1 MTTLTIQCWAVSYT
15 KFYVP
20 IKSPM
25 ATSTP
30 NIIPDEGTTTNKKH
44 VIPNKNAATTR

>member
-20 IKSPM
+20 IKSPTV
-25 ATSTP
+25 TSTP
-30 NIIPDEGTTTNKKH
+30 DIADKGTTAYNMH
-44 VIPNKNAATTR
+44 VHENENAAINR